1 MTIRVLHVIT
11 TLGRGGAER
20 QLVNLVCNTDGA
32 EFAHS
37 VCYLHPPGDFA
48 AELKAAGHEV
58 VCLNLPRKWPW
69 LFAAARLVPLLRAQR
84 PDLIQTWLFEADI
97 SARLST
103 LIGPRIPIIN
113 TLHLTTYDAET
124 IRAAGWPPRKMA
136 ALQRIDRWTARA
148 ARPLFIAVSE
158 AVKRSA
164 LRNLGVRADRVRV
177 IYNSIDQATLSCA
190 PGEPERVRQAA
201 QIPADAFVYVN
212 VGRLAPQKGQ
222 PILLRAFRQVA
233 MELPNAYLAFV
244 GEGPEEETL
253 KTQARELGV
262 SERVRF
268 LGRRTD
274 VGACLAMA
282 DAFVFP
288 SLFEGL
294 PLAPIEAM
302 LKGLPCIVT
311 RIEPVL
317 ELFTDNDTG
326 LLVAPGSVDEL
337 AAAMMKL
344 YGDPALRRQLAARAL
359 AAAGARFDSRTGLH
373 AWEQL
378 YRELR
383 AAADLKHGDTRS

>member
-20 QLVNLVCNTDGA
+20 QLVNLVRNTDRA
-32 EFAHS
+32 EFEHV
-37 VCYLHPPGDFA
+37 VCYLHPPADFA
-48 AELKAAGHEV
+48 AELRADGREV

-69 LFAAARLVPLLRAQR
+69 LFAPVRLMPLLRARR
-84 PDLIQTWLFEADI
+84 PQLIQTWLFEADI

-103 LIGPRIPIIN
+103 LIGPSIPIIN

-124 IRAAGWPPRKMA
+124 IRAAHWSPRKMA
-136 ALQRIDRWTARA
+136 MLQRLDRWTARR

-164 LRNLGVRADRVRV
+164 VRNLGVPPSDIRV

-190 PGEPERVRQAA
+190 PDAPHRLRQAA
-201 QIPADAFVYVN
+201 QIPAAGFVFMN

-222 PILLRAFRQVA
+222 PVLLRAFKQVA
-233 MELPNAYLAFV
+233 DALPDVYLVFV
-244 GEGPEEETL
+244 GEGPEEAAL
-253 KTQARELGV
+253 AALARELGV

-268 LGRRTD
+268 LGRRED
-274 VGACLAMA
+274 VGACLEMA

-302 LKGLPCIVT
+302 LKGLPCIVS

-317 ELFTDNDTG
+317 ELFTDKETG
-326 LLVAPGSVDEL
+326 MFVAPGSVDEL
-337 AAAMMKL
+337 AAAMIEL
-344 YGDPALRRQLAARAL
+344 YNEPELRRHLGARAQ
-359 AAAGARFDSRTGLH
+359 ARATARFDSRTGLQ
-373 AWEQL
+373 AWTEL
-378 YRELR
+378 YREL
-383 AAADLKHGDTRS
+383 AQA

>member
-1 MTIRVLHVIT
+1 
-11 TLGRGGAER
+11 
-20 QLVNLVCNTDGA
+20 
-32 EFAHS
+32 
-37 VCYLHPPGDFA
+37 LHPPADFVG
-48 AELKAAGHEV
+48 ELERAGHEV

-69 LFAAARLVPLLRAQR
+69 LYAPARLVPLLRAQR

-124 IRAAGWPPRKMA
+124 ISAAGWPPRKMA

-222 PILLRAFRQVA
+222 PVLLRAFRQVA
-233 MELPNAYLAFV
+233 AELPAAYLVFV
-244 GEGPEEETL
+244 GEGPEEEAL
-253 KTQARELGV
+253 KTLARELGT

-274 VGACLAMA
+274 VGACLEMA

-317 ELFTDNDTG
+317 ELFTDDETG

-344 YGDPALRRQLAARAL
+344 HDEPELRRQLGARAL
-359 AAAGARFDSRTGLH
+359 AAAGARFDSRTGLR

-378 YRELR
+378 YREL
-383 AAADLKHGDTRS
+383 APQPT

>member
-20 QLVNLVCNTDGA
+20 QLVNLVRNTAGA
-32 EFAHS
+32 EFAHI

-48 AELKAAGHEV
+48 SELAAAGHEV
-58 VCLNLPRKWPW
+58 VCLHLPRKWPW
-69 LFAAARLVPLLRAQR
+69 LFAPVRLVPLLRARR

-103 LIGPRIPIIN
+103 FTGPRIPIIN

-136 ALQRIDRWTARA
+136 VLQRLDRWTARR
-148 ARPLFIAVSE
+148 ARPLFVAVSE

-164 LRNLGVRADRVRV
+164 VRNLGVPAADVRV
-177 IYNSIDQATLSCA
+177 IYNSIDQATLSC
-190 PGEPERVRQAA
+190 PPDGPERIRQEARL
-201 QIPADAFVYVN
+201 PADAFVYVN

-222 PILLRAFRQVA
+222 PVLLRAFQQVA
-233 MELPNAYLAFV
+233 AELPAAYLVFV
-244 GEGPEEETL
+244 GEGPEEAAL
-253 KTQARELGV
+253 KALARELGV
-262 SERVRF
+262 AERVRF
-268 LGRRTD
+268 LGRRAD
-274 VGACLAMA
+274 VGACLEMA
-282 DAFVFP
+282 DTFVFP

-302 LKGLPCIVT
+302 LKGLPCIVA

-317 ELFTDNDTG
+317 ELFADGETG
-326 LLVAPGSVDEL
+326 VLVAPGSVDEL

-344 YGDPALRRQLAARAL
+344 YREPELRRRLGARGRAV
-359 AAAGARFDSRTGLH
+359 AVARFDSGTGLR

-378 YRELR
+378 YRELAPR
-383 AAADLKHGDTRS
+383 PA

>member
-20 QLVNLVCNTDGA
+20 QLVNLVRNTDRA
-32 EFAHS
+32 EFEHI
-37 VCYLHPPGDFA
+37 VCHLHPPADFA
-48 AELKAAGHEV
+48 AELRADGYEV
-58 VCLNLPRKWPW
+58 VCLHLPRKWPW
-69 LFAAARLVPLLRAQR
+69 LFAPARLVPLLRARR
-84 PDLIQTWLFEADI
+84 PDLIQTWLFEADV

-103 LIGPRIPIIN
+103 LLGPRRPIVN

-124 IRAAGWPPRKMA
+124 IRAAHWSPRKMA
-136 ALQRIDRWTARA
+136 VLRRIDRLTARL

-164 LRNLGVRADRVRV
+164 VRNLGVPASDIRV

-190 PGEPERVRQAA
+190 PDAPHRLRQAA
-201 QIPADAFVYVN
+201 QLPAAAFVFMN

-222 PILLRAFRQVA
+222 PVLLRAFKQVA
-233 MELPNAYLAFV
+233 AALPDAYLVFV
-244 GEGPEEETL
+244 GEGPEEAKL
-253 KTQARELGV
+253 AALARELDI

-268 LGRRTD
+268 LGRRED
-274 VGACLAMA
+274 VGACLEMA

-311 RIEPVL
+311 RIEPTL
-317 ELFTDNDTG
+317 ELFTDKETG
-326 LLVAPGSVDEL
+326 VFVAPGSVDEL
-337 AAAMMKL
+337 AAAMCEL
-344 YGDPALRRQLAARAL
+344 YNEPELRRRLGTRAQARA
-359 AAAGARFDSRTGLH
+359 ADRFDSRTGLR
-373 AWEQL
+373 AWTEL
-378 YRELR
+378 YRELAQAR
-383 AAADLKHGDTRS
+383 